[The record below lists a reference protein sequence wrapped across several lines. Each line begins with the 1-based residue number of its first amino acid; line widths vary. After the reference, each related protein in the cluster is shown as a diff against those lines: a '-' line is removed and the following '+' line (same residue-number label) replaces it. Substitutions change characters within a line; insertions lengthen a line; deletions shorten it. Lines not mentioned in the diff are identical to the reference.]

1 MERIMKTQTMGD
13 NRAMEYMKGK
23 KIMEINPDHPMVKGL
38 NEEVRTDKSSKKA
51 KMLTEVL
58 YETALLTS
66 GFVLES
72 PSDYADKV
80 YQMLSKTVDA
90 NGSATSSDTGS
101 TAEESDSNGTE
112 TKTETVTP
120 EVVRDSDEQDPWKV

>member
-13 NRAMEYMKGK
+13 SRAMEYMKGK
-23 KIMEINPDHPMVKGL
+23 KIMEINPEHPMVKGL
-38 NEEVRTDKSSKKA
+38 NEEVRTNKISQKA

-80 YQMLSKTVDA
+80 YQMLSKTVESSTA
-90 NGSATSSDTGS
+90 NGTPSEAKTD
-101 TAEESDSNGTE
+101 E
-112 TKTETVTP
+112 TKAETVTP
-120 EVVRDSDEQDPWKV
+120 EVVRDSDEPDPWKV